1 MGLRQESEQR
11 RGPAT
16 AQIAGAGTATLGMV
30 AVGVALVIAA
40 APADLR
46 AWLIANGADPALPLF
61 VLLVAGAILWS
72 FGAMTLGVTGWR
84 WNRVFAALTAACGLL
99 GLAAG
104 CWVMLAPARF
114 EIIHAAGG
122 CAVLAGAVLTGSG
135 AVASALAR
143 RVRSN

>member
-1 MGLRQESEQR
+1 MGLRQEIERR

-16 AQIAGAGTATLGMV
+16 THLAGAGTAALGVV
-30 AVGVALVIAA
+30 AVAVALVIAA

-46 AWLIANGADPALPLF
+46 TWLIANGADPALPVF
-61 VLLVAGAILWS
+61 VLLVAGVLLWS

-84 WNRVFAALTAACGLL
+84 WNRGFAALTVACGLL

-114 EIIHAAGG
+114 EIVHAAGG
-122 CAVLAGAVLTGSG
+122 CAVLAGAVLTGG
-135 AVASALAR
+135 GVVASALAR
-143 RVRSN
+143 RV